1 MAQTEAMTEIK
12 QQALVDINEAKMKKL
27 QDVKVKYLGKKGSVT
42 GLMKHMKDLPN
53 EEKPAYGQQVNEV
66 RQAIEGE
73 IESRRELLANEELE
87 RQLKAE
93 KSM

>member
-1 MAQTEAMTEIK
+1 M
-12 QQALVDINEAKMKKL
+12 
-27 QDVKVKYLGKKGSVT
+27 KYLGKKGSVT